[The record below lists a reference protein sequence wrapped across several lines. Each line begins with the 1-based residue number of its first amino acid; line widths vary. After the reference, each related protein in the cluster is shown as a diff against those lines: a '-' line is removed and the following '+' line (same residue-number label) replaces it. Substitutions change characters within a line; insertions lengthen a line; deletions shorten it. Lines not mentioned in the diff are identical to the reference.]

1 MNKSTRY
8 KSVLQQLDKLL
19 QACENPVSRMSTVAA
34 LLHHKMEHFFWTG
47 FYLLENDKLFVGPY
61 QGSLACLNLKKDT
74 GVCWAAINQ
83 IKSIVVPNVHEFPGH
98 IACDSRSNSEIV
110 VPVFNSNNAIIGVL
124 DIDSR
129 EFSNF
134 DETDVEFLEKIVK
147 HIYKDIVSIPTLPDY
162 FNEIENPVTIC
173 DAVGKMLYMNQKSIE
188 TFEDSGGM
196 KLMGSNIYACH
207 SGDSYNKLNQIMTA
221 QKSNTY
227 YIIKNGVKKL
237 VQQIPWFTKQKFSGF
252 IEISIPINTSI
263 QTFERK

>member
-8 KSVLQQLDKLL
+8 QSVLKQLDKLL
-19 QACENPVSRMSTVAA
+19 PGCENPVSRMSTIAA

-47 FYLLENDKLFVGPY
+47 FYLLDDVKLFVGPY

-74 GVCWAAINQ
+74 GVCWAAISQ
-83 IKSIVVPNVHEFPGH
+83 CKSIVVPNVHEFPGH

-110 VPVFNSNNAIIGVL
+110 VPVFNLNNTIIGVL

-147 HIYKDIVSIPTLPDY
+147 HIYKDIVSIPKVPDY
-162 FNEIENPVTIC
+162 FNEIENQVTIC

-188 TFEDSGGM
+188 IFEGSGGI

-207 SGDSYNKLNQIMTA
+207 PGESYHKFKQIMDA

-227 YIIKNGVKKL
+227 FTLKNGNKKL
-237 VQQIPWFTKQKFSGF
+237 VQQIPWFIKQKFGGF
-252 IEISIPINTSI
+252 IEISIPITDSI
-263 QTFERK
+263 QTFDRK